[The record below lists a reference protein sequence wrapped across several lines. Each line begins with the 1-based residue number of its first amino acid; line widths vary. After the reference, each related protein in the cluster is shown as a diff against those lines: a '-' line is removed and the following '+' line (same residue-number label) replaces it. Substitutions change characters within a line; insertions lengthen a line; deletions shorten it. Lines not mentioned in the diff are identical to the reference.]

1 MQDALSVDGAVIE
14 AHHLTK
20 RYNGLLAAGDLSF
33 VVRKG
38 EFFGFLGPNG
48 AGKTTTVRM
57 LTGIIQPDNGSALL
71 MGYPAGSIR
80 AKQISGIVPEM
91 ANAYIDLS
99 GLRNLMLMAELYGVP
114 RREATTRA
122 ANLLEA
128 LGLINRKD
136 SLVKE
141 YSRGMK
147 QRLILS
153 IALISEPEILFLD
166 EPTSGLDVQSARI
179 IKELCLNSTKM
190 VKLFF

>member
-91 ANAYIDLS
+91 AAYIDLS